1 MARKTIA
8 SLEARIAVLEAALR
22 EEVAKREHAATMFT
36 KWDRQ
41 LVERSNELR
50 EARADAARLRQL
62 CADWAHQSSVDKQT
76 IARLKAQMPRR
87 MPIADFA
94 ARCRAY
100 CEENGVRS
108 VPAEVVREW
117 RAQA

>member
-8 SLEARIAVLEAALR
+8 SLEARIAVLEASLRQSVADCDVAL
-22 EEVAKREHAATMFT
+22 KRVSELQEAYNATEN
-36 KWDRQ
+36 D
-41 LVERSNELR
+41 LHES
-50 EARADAARLRQL
+50 RADAARLRQL

-87 MPIADFA
+87 MPVADFA

-100 CEENGVRS
+100 CEEHGVRS

-117 RAQA
+117 RQHA

>member
-22 EEVAKREHAATMFT
+22 EEVTKREDLELKYDGVVF
-36 KWDRQ
+36 DRD
-41 LVERSNELR
+41 N
-50 EARADAARLRQL
+50 ARADAARLRQL

-76 IARLKAQMPRR
+76 IARLRAQQPRR
-87 MPIADFA
+87 MPVSDFA

-108 VPAEVVREW
+108 VPHDVVVEW
-117 RAQA
+117 KGWKHA